1 MVIRFTSIEH
11 GVNSNSIL
19 NDLEYFHACSGALV
33 PDIMHD
39 ILEGGLQYEAK
50 LMLKKF
56 IQDDKYFT
64 LQDVNT
70 AIECFVFGYA
80 EGKNRP
86 TPITTKTLS
95 SSDNTLKQ
103 NGMLTLNYGGCFLA
117 SQILVATFL

>member
-1 MVIRFTSIEH
+1 
-11 GVNSNSIL
+11 
-19 NDLEYFHACSGALV
+19 
-33 PDIMHD
+33 MHD

-103 NGMLTLNYGGCFLA
+103 NGMLTLALA
-117 SQILVATFL
+117 IY